1 MSRAEFMERLEYLLQ
16 DLSEEDRE
24 DGIAFYR
31 DYLDEA
37 GPEREAEVLQEFGS
51 PERIASIIR
60 SNLKEDME
68 DGGIFTENGFEDERF
83 RDPGYQMVKRKDLPD
98 VLDEEQQ
105 KQATGQEQDYG
116 WEDAEAGNK
125 RSRKKDK
132 RFAAGKTILLVLV
145 ILALLPFI
153 LGLGGG
159 VVAAVS
165 MLLAVIIWAVL
176 GIGFL
181 TIAACF
187 GTVILT
193 VLGAGILVSDFWG
206 GVMVVGFAVFAFGC
220 ALIGIALSILT
231 YGKFVPWCI
240 RTIVNILTGLL
251 RGGKKAYEKMR

>member
-1 MSRAEFMERLEYLLQ
+1 MSRAEFMEKLEYLLQ

-37 GPEREAEVLQEFGS
+37 GPERETEVLQEFGS

-60 SNLKEDME
+60 SNLKEDLE

-83 RDPGYQMVKRKDLPD
+83 RDPGYQVVKRKNLPD
-98 VLDEEQQ
+98 IREEMDG
-105 KQATGQEQDYG
+105 KNTGHAYADKMENS
-116 WEDAEAGNK
+116 EEKKHKHA
-125 RSRKKDK
+125 RKSN
-132 RFAAGKTILLVLV
+132 RRNIVLLVL
-145 ILALLPFI
+145 LALLLFPVI
-153 LGLGGG
+153 LGMGSG
-159 VVAAVS
+159 AI
-165 MLLAVIIWAVL
+165 AVISTLFALIAMAVL

-193 VLGAGILVSDFWG
+193 VMGAGILVSDFWG
-206 GVMVVGFAVFAFGC
+206 GVTVVGFAVFAFGC

-240 RTIVNILTGLL
+240 RTIVNILAGLL
-251 RGGKKAYEKMR
+251 RGGKKVYEKMR

>member
-1 MSRAEFMERLEYLLQ
+1 MSRAEFMEKLEYLLQ

-37 GPEREAEVLQEFGS
+37 GPERETEVLQEFGS

-60 SNLKEDME
+60 SNLKEDLE

-83 RDPGYQMVKRKDLPD
+83 REPGYQVVKRKDLPD
-98 VLDEEQQ
+98 VLEETRQR
-105 KQATGQEQDYG
+105 KDDGHAQAAGREQ
-116 WEDAEAGNK
+116 AEYEHG
-125 RSRKKDK
+125 RSRKK
-132 RFAAGKTILLVLV
+132 AGTRRKILLPLLLVLV
-145 ILALLPFI
+145 LSPVI
-153 LGLGGG
+153 LGMGGG
-159 VVAAVS
+159 AVAAVS
-165 MLLAVIIWAVL
+165 MLLALIVWAVL

-181 TIAACF
+181 TVAACF

-193 VLGAGILVSDFWG
+193 VMGAGILVSDLWG
-206 GVMVVGFAVFAFGC
+206 GITVIGFAVFTFGC
-220 ALIGIALSILT
+220 ALIGIALSILA

-251 RGGKKAYEKMR
+251 RGGRKVYEKMR